1 MIYIL
6 NKIVLFCQ
14 IIQRISIFGIMLFVW
29 SCNSPA
35 DSPYSPVTFSPI
47 RSIPGNGRSSAVA
60 FSLNGKG
67 YVALGRDSLHNPLN
81 DCWEYDPA
89 SDSWSQK
96 KSFPGV
102 GRVKAI
108 AVVSNGKA
116 YIGLGFNPKYSVYTN
131 TSAYL
136 KDFWMYDSGTDVW
149 IQKADFPGLGC
160 DACVAFQY
168 GNEIYVGAG
177 FSGYGFGH
185 EFWKYDAVQDSWVQ
199 IASFPGAAR
208 TGSVVCTNAEHVYFG
223 TGYDTYNENDWWEYF
238 AANDSWKQLKSMP
251 DQGRENGVALSINN
265 RFFVS
270 TGCQFGGDL
279 TGGNLKSDILEY
291 DAIRNVWYNR
301 GSIPNGNRQNAICF
315 VINGKGFIGFGE
327 NGSNV
332 LNDFW
337 SFEP

>member
-1 MIYIL
+1 ML
-6 NKIVLFCQ
+6 
-14 IIQRISIFGIMLFVW
+14 LFVW
-29 SCNSPA
+29 SCNIPA
-35 DSPYSPVTFSPI
+35 DSPYSPITFTPQKSL
-47 RSIPGNGRSSAVA
+47 PGNGRSSAVA
-60 FSLNGKG
+60 FSVNEKG

-81 DCWEYDPA
+81 DCWEYDPE
-89 SDSWSQK
+89 SDAWTQRK
-96 KSFPGV
+96 PFPGV

-108 AVVSNGKA
+108 VVALNGKA
-116 YIGLGFNPKYSVYTN
+116 YLGLGFNPKYLVYTD

-136 KDFWMYDSGTDVW
+136 KDFWMYDSATDVW
-149 IQKADFPGLGC
+149 IRKADFPGSGC
-160 DACVAFQY
+160 DACVAFEY

-185 EFWKYDAVQDSWVQ
+185 EFWKYNPVDDSWVQ

-208 TGSVVCTNAEHVYFG
+208 TGSVVCKNAEHIYFG
-223 TGYDTYNENDWWEYF
+223 TGYDTYNENDWWEYLPIS
-238 AANDSWKQLKSMP
+238 DSWKQLKSMP
-251 DQGRENGVALSINN
+251 DQGRENAVALSIDN

-301 GSIPNGNRQNAICF
+301 GSIPNGNRQNAIGF
-315 VINGKGFIGFGE
+315 VLNGKGYIGFGE
-327 NGSNV
+327 DANKV